1 MEKKKII
8 KSIFAILL
16 ILLLLS
22 ARVFAAE
29 AEDKASVPEAYSSL
43 AGELE
48 GEMDDFLPDGISS
61 SDIDV
66 VGEAVSK
73 MTSAEYVF
81 SFLKYTVGVGLDD
94 AVSLLVSLC
103 GILVLS
109 AVFSAFKGSFGT
121 GGMSKAVSICSSAAL
136 IGCVISVQAEHFF
149 AIGDFF
155 DRISLIMNGMIPT
168 IGVIYAMGGNV
179 TTASVSS
186 STLYIFLS
194 FCEEICRT
202 SVIGVGAICTAFSL
216 CSSLSGGM
224 RFGGLSSVVKKSYTF
239 ILGLIMTVLLAV
251 LSMQTL
257 LTSSAD
263 SVSARAAKLVA
274 SNVIPIVGSS
284 VGDTLRTLASSVG
297 YIKNVCGIGGIA
309 FILILVLP
317 IIVRLLLIRWVF
329 VLAVAIAELIGCDS
343 ESKLLSELGSVYGVL
358 IAVVSM
364 CSVMFVLAIT
374 IFLRSSIAVG

>member
-48 GEMDDFLPDGISS
+48 GEMGDFLPDGISS

-109 AVFSAFKGSFGT
+109 AVFSA
-121 GGMSKAVSICSSAAL
+121 
-136 IGCVISVQAEHFF
+136 
-149 AIGDFF
+149 
-155 DRISLIMNGMIPT
+155 
-168 IGVIYAMGGNV
+168 
-179 TTASVSS
+179 
-186 STLYIFLS
+186 
-194 FCEEICRT
+194 
-202 SVIGVGAICTAFSL
+202 
-216 CSSLSGGM
+216 
-224 RFGGLSSVVKKSYTF
+224 
-239 ILGLIMTVLLAV
+239 
-251 LSMQTL
+251 
-257 LTSSAD
+257 
-263 SVSARAAKLVA
+263 
-274 SNVIPIVGSS
+274 
-284 VGDTLRTLASSVG
+284 
-297 YIKNVCGIGGIA
+297 
-309 FILILVLP
+309 
-317 IIVRLLLIRWVF
+317 
-329 VLAVAIAELIGCDS
+329 
-343 ESKLLSELGSVYGVL
+343 
-358 IAVVSM
+358 
-364 CSVMFVLAIT
+364 
-374 IFLRSSIAVG
+374 